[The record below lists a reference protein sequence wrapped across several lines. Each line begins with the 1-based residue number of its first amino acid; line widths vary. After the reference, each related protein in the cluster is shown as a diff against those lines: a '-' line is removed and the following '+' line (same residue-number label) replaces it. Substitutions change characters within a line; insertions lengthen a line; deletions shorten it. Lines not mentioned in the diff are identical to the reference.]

1 MVSASV
7 YRNYTTVLL
16 QEPLTS
22 PPLLSVQQTEFDARE
37 GETTDLEFDSLF
49 TVTVQAPGKPCF
61 PVSNYIAPQLFRHT

>member
-16 QEPLTS
+16 QEPLTP

-49 TVTVQAPGKPCF
+49 TVTVQAPGKP
-61 PVSNYIAPQLFRHT
+61 LFQRHH